1 MELTTLTSH
10 AMFGNGEPK
19 LKRPALGWRLSLCEQ
34 AGAGGGSRA
43 LDLFLISPLLSSVPF
58 TLHFILCCPSYVK
71 RGSGKVTARFL
82 INRIDSWHMNSA
94 SLCAHFDSSH
104 VQRSTER
111 EIHGFVKLFSK
122 QYQISPNHAPPS
134 LADLCICRDVK
145 KSCQNSMFQ
154 DQLTPG

>member
-1 MELTTLTSH
+1 ML
-10 AMFGNGEPK
+10 GNREPK

-82 INRIDSWHMNSA
+82 INRVDSLHMNLA
-94 SLCAHFDSSH
+94 SLCTHFDLSH

-111 EIHGFVKLFSK
+111 EIHGFVKFVKHAVSNFIKPRTSFFSR
-122 QYQISPNHAPPS
+122 S
-134 LADLCICRDVK
+134 LHMQGCK